1 MMYEMFMITLED
13 FGPLVF
19 EKVFIVMSFC
29 GIIGDYGISNSVSA
43 WSGVGF
49 LKCSSLNFH

>member
-29 GIIGDYGISNSVSA
+29 GVIGDYGISNRVSA
-43 WSGVGF
+43 
-49 LKCSSLNFH
+49 